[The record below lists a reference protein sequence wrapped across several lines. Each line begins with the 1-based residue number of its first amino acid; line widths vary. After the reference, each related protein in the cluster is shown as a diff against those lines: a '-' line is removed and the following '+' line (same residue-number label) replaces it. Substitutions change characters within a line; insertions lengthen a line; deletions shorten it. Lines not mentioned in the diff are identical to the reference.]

1 MFFLRKNHFLILL
14 IFILAVPLYS
24 KAKKSDFSIPSK
36 YQKIIDK
43 NQATTKSWYICEL
56 KDKTKAG
63 KVMVGPLDNRIHA
76 VLIWVTSSIKPDKD
90 YCIVK
95 NTTYITK
102 NPEVLFADEYKKVQA
117 DVKEFGKNDT
127 FEKYFLT
134 DYLTQTNSISINS
147 SDFDFENL
155 SIPDE
160 ILEALQENDLPAKPE
175 SSVENEAELEPESKI
190 IEPAEKVLEKN
201 KTESSDISVIHDTI
215 KLTFVDKLEQASDDS
230 EQEIL
235 EPANEVQTTQ
245 LSSINEI
252 IPETV
257 QKTTALV
264 SQPEQNPNTSLNQS
278 ETKSAS
284 VAIQPENQTIISTE
298 KEPEPQKKSVLP
310 STKKEP
316 QTVSSPAFNFSTN
329 NNSSTVSRYQKE
341 YLQDYAPKKQIDLP
355 SDSEDYTL
363 NISNPNEADSRG
375 TTLLMTASKNGN
387 LKEVKK
393 LIILGADPNLKDKDG
408 WTALMYA
415 IRYQSDLTVVDALI
429 DAGSSVK
436 YANNLSITPLKLAV
450 AYNENPEILRKI
462 LSYYSNSERDVLQ
475 SLIILL
481 SDNSNNVYSL
491 LSKIDV
497 YINKSIQLNSFY
509 NGKTPLMY
517 AVQYSNST
525 AVIKKLIDSGAVTS
539 IRSTEGKTVFDYAE
553 DNTAL
558 PHDNIY
564 WTLNK
569 K

>member
-1 MFFLRKNHFLILL
+1 MFLLRKNHFLLIL
-14 IFILAVPLYS
+14 IFILACPVHS

-43 NQATTKSWYICEL
+43 NEPSAKSWYICEL
-56 KDKTKAG
+56 KDKNKAG

-147 SDFDFENL
+147 SEFDFEDL
-155 SIPDE
+155 SIPEE
-160 ILEALQENDLPAKPE
+160 ILEALQENE
-175 SSVENEAELEPESKI
+175 QTEITETSSQNSSETEKTTEI
-190 IEPAEKVLEKN
+190 IEPAEKVLEKTAKDSN
-201 KTESSDISVIHDTI
+201 DISVIHDTI
-215 KLTFVDKLEQASDDS
+215 KLTFVDKLEQDSDDS
-230 EQEIL
+230 KSKLSE
-235 EPANEVQTTQ
+235 NTTEVQNTNI
-245 LSSINEI
+245 LSTKEE
-252 IPETV
+252 IPETAP
-257 QKTTALV
+257 KTDIADSLLENETKKETL
-264 SQPEQNPNTSLNQS
+264 QPE
-278 ETKSAS
+278 
-284 VAIQPENQTIISTE
+284 IQKEIVEE
-298 KEPEPQKKSVLP
+298 KEAAPQKKSVLP
-310 STKKEP
+310 SKKET
-316 QTVSSPAFNFSTN
+316 QAVSVPVPAFDFNTN

-355 SDSEDYTL
+355 ADEEDYSL

-393 LIILGADPNLKDKDG
+393 LIILGANPNLKDKDG

-415 IRYQSDLTVVDALI
+415 IRYQSDLSVVDALI

-436 YANNLSITPLKLAV
+436 EGNYLSITPLKLAV

-475 SLIILL
+475 AFIILL

-497 YINKSIQLNSFY
+497 FINKSIQLNSFY

-525 AVIKKLIDSGAVTS
+525 AVIKKLMDSGAVTS